1 MKLRLRFRDL
11 EAVDLTDLDWSGG
24 PEHLRAVA
32 EAIQA
37 AYAGDVELRVAHLE
51 NGRLVALG
59 GVDFRPDPEAGW
71 LWMLAVDE
79 RFQCL
84 GVGTRLVRELERA
97 TLRRGRTVARL
108 TVELDN
114 PRAAALYQ
122 RLGYREQ
129 GPALDWWPVAGGRTY
144 VAACTRWARD
154 LRIGDLR
161 PSSSGTSERTRIA
174 RVGRT

>member
-11 EAVDLTDLDWSGG
+11 EATDLSDLDWSGG
-24 PEHLRAVA
+24 PEHLRVVA
-32 EAIQA
+32 ESLQA
-37 AYAGDVELRVAHLE
+37 AYAGEVELRVAQLD
-51 NGRLVALG
+51 NGCLVALG
-59 GVDFRPDPEAGW
+59 GVDFRPDPEAGL

-79 RFQCL
+79 RLQSL

-97 TLRRGRTVARL
+97 TLERGRTVARL

-122 RLGYREQ
+122 RLGYREE

-154 LRIGDLR
+154 LRPPAG
-161 PSSSGTSERTRIA
+161 
-174 RVGRT
+174 

>member
-11 EAVDLTDLDWSGG
+11 EATDLTDLDWSGG
-24 PEHLRAVA
+24 PEHLRVVA
-32 EAIQA
+32 HAIQA
-37 AYAGDVELRVAHLE
+37 AYAGEVELRVAHLD
-51 NGRLVALG
+51 NGRLLALG
-59 GVDFRPDPEAGW
+59 GVDFRPDLESGL

-79 RFQCL
+79 RFQSL
-84 GVGTRLVRELERA
+84 GIGTRLVRELEGA
-97 TLRRGRTVARL
+97 VVRRGRSVARL

-122 RLGYREQ
+122 RLGYREE

-154 LRIGDLR
+154 PRSPQ
-161 PSSSGTSERTRIA
+161 PSG
-174 RVGRT
+174 